1 MEHRRWWEAGGPSLE
16 DEQAWFEE
24 AGLEFELDRELLARS
39 EVAVFRGVLRLGGRV
54 TPATVNYSP
63 AYAAGANPV
72 VVAPELRLGRH
83 QTTGG
88 TLCLD
93 HPRPYAVEPMCGAE
107 AVERAQELWR
117 MWESDR
123 ERLAVVEADV
133 PDPRSIH
140 YPYESDSAVV
150 FADADV
156 TGSRAGFLRLDA
168 AQLTPLRAAVT
179 EVRATVPAVSTHAP
193 GRLVATFAGD
203 AELRCPWRRL
213 GVAPPLRGRELSR
226 WLVDDQGD
234 LVVAQLRYARE
245 MVKLGAPPDLPALIA
260 FVYPDEGPGR
270 GQVHDAWLLIAIDA
284 RGRLTLPR
292 AFHLRREDRWLR
304 QPQLEPLGGKR
315 VSIVG
320 LGSLGSPIADLLAKA
335 GIGGLHYVDYDM
347 LGVGNRVR
355 HQLDLG
361 DLGRAKADAMQAR
374 TARVDPWAECSVH
387 DGPLGEAF
395 GGSLAAAGQHVDDLL
410 VSDLAR
416 SDLIV
421 NASAD
426 PVAGTYLSRI
436 AVETGTPV
444 LHAWVTAGAWGAR
457 LLVQRPGQSGCWDC
471 LARAQADGDGDGRVP
486 PVRSDPAVSEVAE
499 RGCADATFTGPGFE
513 LAAAAAAATRVAVQ
527 ALLEEDGGYPRPH
540 FDLLTL
546 GFRSASSAA
555 PESRA
560 TRLRPHDRCPTCSTS
575 GPMSSGPLGSPC
587 SEGVEIDTGDERSR
601 ECSATPRR
609 SAGSR
614 STTSAGQRSSTARRS
629 G

>member
-1 MEHRRWWEAGGPSLE
+1 MGHRRWWEAGGPSLD

-24 AGLEFELDRELLARS
+24 AGLEFELDRELLSSS
-39 EVAVFRGVLRLGGRV
+39 EVVVFRGVLRLDGRA
-54 TPATVNYSP
+54 TPATVHYSP

-93 HPRPYAVEPMCGAE
+93 HPRPGSVEPMCGAE

-117 MWESDR
+117 LWEGDR
-123 ERLAVVEADV
+123 ESLAVLEADA

-140 YPYESDSAVV
+140 YAYEASSAVV

-156 TGSRAGFLRLDA
+156 AGLDAGFLRLDA
-168 AQLTPLRAAVT
+168 TQLTPLRAAVT

-193 GRLVATFAGD
+193 GRVVETFVGD
-203 AELRCPWRRL
+203 TELRCPWRRL
-213 GVAPPLRGRELSR
+213 RDAPPLRSGELVR
-226 WLVDDQGD
+226 WLVDEQEA
-234 LVVAQLRYARE
+234 LVLQQLRYARE
-245 MVKLGAPPDLPALIA
+245 MVKLGASPDLPALIA

-270 GQVHDAWLLIAIDA
+270 GQVHDAWLLIAIDPQ
-284 RGRLTLPR
+284 GRLTLPQ
-292 AFHLRREDRWLR
+292 AFHLRRGDRWLR

-320 LGSLGSPIADLLAKA
+320 LGSLGSPIADLLVKA
-335 GIGGLHYVDYDM
+335 GVGGLHYVDYDTV
-347 LGVGNRVR
+347 GVGNRVR
-355 HQLDLG
+355 HQLDLR
-361 DLGRAKADAMQAR
+361 DLGRAKAEAMGER

-387 DGPLGEAF
+387 AGPLGQAF
-395 GGSLAAAGQHVDDLL
+395 GGSLTAVGQHVDDLL

-426 PVAGTYLSRI
+426 PVVGAYLSRI
-436 AVETGTPV
+436 AWETDTPV
-444 LHAWVTAGAWGAR
+444 LHAWVSAGAWGAR
-457 LLVQRPGQSGCWDC
+457 LLVQRPGKSGCWDC
-471 LARAQADGDGDGRVP
+471 LALAQTDGDGQVP
-486 PVRSDPAVSEVAE
+486 VVRSDPEVTGVAE

-513 LAAAAAAATRVAVQ
+513 IAAAAAAAARVAVQ
-527 ALLEEDGGYPRPH
+527 VLLEDDGGYPAPC

-546 GFRSASSAA
+546 GFRTETGAE
-555 PESRA
+555 PESSS
-560 TRLRPHDRCPTCSTS
+560 TRVRPHPSCPTCSTL
-575 GPMSSGPLGSPC
+575 GAMSSGPAVGLV
-587 SEGVEIDTGDERSR
+587 SEGVDLDTGDERSR
-601 ECSATPRR
+601 RCSATRR
-609 SAGSR
+609 HSVGSR
-614 STTSAGQRSSTARRS
+614 STTSIRPRSSMARRS

>member
-1 MEHRRWWEAGGPSLE
+1 MGHRRWWEAGGPSLA
-16 DEQAWFEE
+16 DEQAWFDE
-24 AGLEFELDRELLARS
+24 AGLEFELDRELLAVS
-39 EVAVFRGVLRLGGRV
+39 EVAVFRGVLRLDDRV
-54 TPATVNYSP
+54 TPATVHYSP

-72 VVAPELRLGRH
+72 VVTPELRLGRH

-93 HPRPYAVEPMCGAE
+93 HPRPGAVEPMCGAE

-117 MWESDR
+117 LWERDR

-133 PDPRSIH
+133 PDPRAIH
-140 YPYESDSAVV
+140 YSYETGSAVV

-156 TGSRAGFLRLDA
+156 AGSRAGFLRLDA
-168 AQLTPLRAAVT
+168 TEISPLRAAVT
-179 EVRATVPAVSTHAP
+179 EVRATVPAVSTDAP
-193 GRLVATFAGD
+193 GRLLRTFAGD

-213 GVAPPLRGRELSR
+213 REAPPLRSGELVR
-226 WLVDDQGD
+226 WLVDEHDK

-245 MVKLGAPPDLPALIA
+245 MVKLGASPDLPALIA
-260 FVYPDEGPGR
+260 FVYPDEGPAR
-270 GQVHDAWLLIAIDA
+270 GQVHDAWLLIAIDPH
-284 RGRLTLPR
+284 GRLTLPR
-292 AFHLRREDRWLR
+292 AFHLRRADRWLR

-335 GIGGLHYVDYDM
+335 GVGGLHYVDYDT

-361 DLGRAKADAMQAR
+361 DLGRAKAEAMGER
-374 TARVDPWAECSVH
+374 TARVDPWVECTSH
-387 DGPLGEAF
+387 DGPLGEVF
-395 GGSLAAAGQHVDDLL
+395 GGSLTTVGQRLDDLL

-426 PVAGTYLSRI
+426 PVVGAYLSRI
-436 AVETGTPV
+436 ARETDTPV
-444 LHAWVTAGAWGAR
+444 LHAWVSAGAWGAR
-457 LLVQRPGQSGCWDC
+457 LLVQRPGESGCWDC
-471 LARAQADGDGDGRVP
+471 LALAQADGDDRVP
-486 PVRSDPAVSEVAE
+486 PVPSDPDVTEVAE

-513 LAAAAAAATRVAVQ
+513 LAAAAAAAARVAVQ
-527 ALLEEDGGYPRPH
+527 VLLEADGGYPGAC

-546 GFRSASSAA
+546 GFRTETGAV
-555 PESRA
+555 PESSS
-560 TRLRPHDRCPTCSTS
+560 TRFGPHPSCPTCSTL
-575 GPMSSGPLGSPC
+575 GAMSSGSPVGPVA
-587 SEGVEIDTGDERSR
+587 EGVDLDVSDERSR
-601 ECSATPRR
+601 RCSATRKR

-614 STTSAGQRSSTARRS
+614 STTSTRPRSSTARRS